1 MDASEDFDAVF
12 GEGAATYLHG
22 SQNPGN
28 VLEGRVVLP
37 AAARPTTENVL
48 EGRAENPVLTGR
60 VMRAAE
66 NPVLEGRVM
75 RAAENPVLEGSVV
88 GRAEN
93 PVLTGSVVGRAEV
106 ADPFDEFNNLE
117 ENASNLPPAVDYV
130 NALVDFLNKK
140 RSKEGRLT
148 SQKTKDV
155 LIKIFN
161 MGLDPESFLLDA
173 WHDHDFI
180 TLLETNNDFFTS
192 TQPEIPLNHYFRAII
207 QARLLAKMEK
217 KLEAMDK
224 QDLEDKLGK
233 TFKERNI
240 NILQRYAEFTEKH
253 KGGKKH
259 RTKKMKLTVLS
270 RRKSMKR
277 TKTRTTRRKQIL
289 SRRNERLRKAFYR
302 W

>member
-1 MDASEDFDAVF
+1 MAFNKPRAEV
-12 GEGAATYLHG
+12 
-22 SQNPGN
+22 PGN
-28 VLEGRVVLP
+28 VSGNE
-37 AAARPTTENVL
+37 
-48 EGRAENPVLTGR
+48 
-60 VMRAAE
+60 
-66 NPVLEGRVM
+66 VLEGRVM
-75 RAAENPVLEGSVV
+75 RAAENPVLTGSVV

-93 PVLTGSVVGRAEV
+93 PVLEGSVVGPAEV
-106 ADPFDEFNNLE
+106 ADPFDEFNNPE
-117 ENASNLPPAVDYV
+117 ENASYLPPAVIPKDYV

-140 RSKEGRLT
+140 RSKEGLLK
-148 SQKTKDV
+148 SQTTKDV

-180 TLLETNNDFFTS
+180 MLLKTNNDFFTS
-192 TQPEIPLNHYFRAII
+192 THPKIPLVHYFRAII
-207 QARLLAKMEK
+207 QERLLDKMGK

-224 QDLEDKLGK
+224 KDLEDKLGK
-233 TFKERNI
+233 TFQERNI
-240 NILQRYAEFTEKH
+240 NILQRYAEFTKKH

-277 TKTRTTRRKQIL
+277 TKTRTNRRKQIL